1 MQMHALPSQVELRSI
16 EALEGHGP
24 QPVDRSLVRAL
35 TGLRLQDCH
44 GEGNPRKRL
53 AMEGKVLVAYG
64 WTGTDAH
71 SSQWIARWNLPAA
84 VAQVETAPYY
94 SSWNTLWT

>member
-1 MQMHALPSQVELRSI
+1 
-16 EALEGHGP
+16 
-24 QPVDRSLVRAL
+24 
-35 TGLRLQDCH
+35 
-44 GEGNPRKRL
+44 
-53 AMEGKVLVAYG
+53 MEGKVLVAYG